1 MKVSLNTVK
10 QFTKVDLP
18 IDELVAKINGQ
29 LGGVEEITNLGE
41 RYEGAVIA
49 KVLTCK
55 KHPNADK
62 LSVCE
67 IDAGEAKPVQV
78 VCGAPNVRVGMY
90 VVWLRPGSTVPASF
104 GDSEPFVLGSRELR
118 GVMSNGMLASPK
130 ELGLGDSHEGILELD
145 PDEQT
150 QVSSVIKPGAQFA
163 TTYCLD
169 DTIITIENKMF
180 THRPDCFG
188 VLGVARE
195 IAGIQHQAFRSPD
208 WYRNLPSFESGDGLE
223 LTVKNEAPM
232 VVPRFMAAVIKD
244 VVVKPSPVWLQAELV
259 RLGGKPI
266 NNVVD
271 VTNYVMLLTGQP
283 LHAYDYDQLRGK
295 KLGARIA
302 KEGETVDLLNGKSY
316 TLTTD
321 DIVIVDGDGPVGL
334 GGVMGGAASEV
345 SVLTKNVVLECAN
358 FDMYAIRK
366 MSMRHGLFT
375 DAVTRFNKGQSPLQN
390 DYVLALA
397 MQLIGDVAGGELAS
411 QVFDAHGAKSIQAP
425 RSVTVNTSFINDRLG
440 LGLSTKEVRTL
451 LENVEFVVDVSK
463 QTNLTVSA
471 PFWRTDIELPEDVVE
486 EIGRLYGYDRLPRE
500 LPKRTM
506 SPMSRSARI
515 RLKDKIRRSLSVSGA
530 NEVLTYSF
538 VHERVLKGAG
548 QNPADAFRIANAL
561 SPDLQYYRLSLLP
574 SLLDKV
580 HANVKNGF
588 DEFALFEIG
597 KGHHKQNMDKYNLPV
612 ETELVEM
619 IYSAKRPQPGA
630 AYYKAQRVLQ
640 KLLDDLSID
649 ASLVPIEK
657 RFDYAGITPF
667 ELSRSAFIK
676 TTDGIVLG
684 VVGELRTS
692 VRKHFKLPD
701 YSAAV
706 TLDIEALETVSATTI
721 SSYQPLSRYP
731 SVSQDLSLKVSAAV
745 WFSDLRATLDKAL
758 QETSDIKV
766 SYLPLSIYAG
776 DDAHRTFT
784 FRLSATSN
792 TSTLTDAEMSGILES
807 VTRAATKAH
816 GAVKV

>member
-244 VVVKPSPVWLQAELV
+244 VVVKPSPVWLQAE
-259 RLGGKPI
+259 
-266 NNVVD
+266 
-271 VTNYVMLLTGQP
+271 
-283 LHAYDYDQLRGK
+283 
-295 KLGARIA
+295 
-302 KEGETVDLLNGKSY
+302 
-316 TLTTD
+316 
-321 DIVIVDGDGPVGL
+321 
-334 GGVMGGAASEV
+334 
-345 SVLTKNVVLECAN
+345 
-358 FDMYAIRK
+358 
-366 MSMRHGLFT
+366 
-375 DAVTRFNKGQSPLQN
+375 
-390 DYVLALA
+390 
-397 MQLIGDVAGGELAS
+397 
-411 QVFDAHGAKSIQAP
+411 
-425 RSVTVNTSFINDRLG
+425 
-440 LGLSTKEVRTL
+440 
-451 LENVEFVVDVSK
+451 
-463 QTNLTVSA
+463 
-471 PFWRTDIELPEDVVE
+471 
-486 EIGRLYGYDRLPRE
+486 IGR
-500 LPKRTM
+500 
-506 SPMSRSARI
+506 
-515 RLKDKIRRSLSVSGA
+515 
-530 NEVLTYSF
+530 
-538 VHERVLKGAG
+538 
-548 QNPADAFRIANAL
+548 
-561 SPDLQYYRLSLLP
+561 
-574 SLLDKV
+574 
-580 HANVKNGF
+580 
-588 DEFALFEIG
+588 
-597 KGHHKQNMDKYNLPV
+597 
-612 ETELVEM
+612 
-619 IYSAKRPQPGA
+619 
-630 AYYKAQRVLQ
+630 
-640 KLLDDLSID
+640 
-649 ASLVPIEK
+649 
-657 RFDYAGITPF
+657 
-667 ELSRSAFIK
+667 
-676 TTDGIVLG
+676 
-684 VVGELRTS
+684 
-692 VRKHFKLPD
+692 
-701 YSAAV
+701 
-706 TLDIEALETVSATTI
+706 
-721 SSYQPLSRYP
+721 
-731 SVSQDLSLKVSAAV
+731 
-745 WFSDLRATLDKAL
+745 
-758 QETSDIKV
+758 
-766 SYLPLSIYAG
+766 
-776 DDAHRTFT
+776 AH
-784 FRLSATSN
+784 
-792 TSTLTDAEMSGILES
+792 
-807 VTRAATKAH
+807 V
-816 GAVKV
+816 